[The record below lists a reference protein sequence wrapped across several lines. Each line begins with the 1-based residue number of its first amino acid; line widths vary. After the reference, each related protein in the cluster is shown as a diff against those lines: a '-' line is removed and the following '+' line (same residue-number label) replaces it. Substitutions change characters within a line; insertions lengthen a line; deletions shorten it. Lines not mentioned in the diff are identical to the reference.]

1 MPDPYLDPVL
11 MVGDDLARRG
21 VKASAVAEACQ
32 QVSQDIIAR
41 RWFHIEGVPVFKAD
55 GKPAITVDQF
65 CDQLVKDKPHYLFEE
80 HEVDDADVCFLGVDG
95 KRTLRAAGDFIKK
108 YGEAHYRAVRD
119 QYGCVDDSALLAGKK
134 PGPVGEKPKV
144 DRSNPF
150 SPGGDPAR
158 RQERILALIK
168 SSPMSLVASLAKSAG
183 TDIAGR
189 PIPKK

>member
-1 MPDPYLDPVL
+1 MRRCSKVGCSREAKGRVSVFQSLEPSGSRNFSTRGHGTRQRPERRKVSPMPDPYLDPVL

-41 RWFHIEGVPVFKAD
+41 KWFHIEGVPFFKAD

-119 QYGCVDDSALLAGKK
+119 QYGCVDDSAMLAGKK
-134 PGPVGEKPKV
+134 PGP
-144 DRSNPF
+144 
-150 SPGGDPAR
+150 
-158 RQERILALIK
+158 
-168 SSPMSLVASLAKSAG
+168 
-183 TDIAGR
+183 
-189 PIPKK
+189 